1 MASGIVRAQACG
13 AEMGKV
19 PVKCRACKRA
29 CPNGCEV
36 EGRKKRGSG
45 QSHNDKKGDRG
56 DRHETKRS
64 RHLPAGRHAPEEVLQ
79 NEENE
84 EQQQPAAAAAAAA
97 AAAENEEELEESS
110 LLTTAEKNCAQLGN
124 PKGRSRTYAELC
136 AFLFVTYMIFRLHAN
151 GTLMALAM
159 RHVGVDFTMYAVF
172 ARKLFGM
179 GDNTARAIFRNY
191 EADGSV
197 LVNENKRGRGSPN
210 YMLDCARKLQPAH
223 LAQIETFIAMCHGKK
238 GGGRVT
244 INSISDDLLRKFRAT
259 DARTRTQS
267 DLVLVT
273 VKRSVVRYALVHM
286 LHYRWGK
293 IRLKKINGD
302 VERSDVIRTY
312 LKAYADALALERR
325 GTHIIVYTDEV
336 INYISPPPPW
346 TERS

>member
-1 MASGIVRAQACG
+1 MCMASGIVRAQACG

-19 PVKCRACKRA
+19 PVKCRACARA

-56 DRHETKRS
+56 DRREAKRS
-64 RHLPAGRHAPEEVLQ
+64 RHIPAAPSAPEEVLQ
-79 NEENE
+79 NEENV
-84 EQQQPAAAAAAAA
+84 EQQQPVAPVV
-97 AAAENEEELEESS
+97 AENEEDLEESS
-110 LLTTAEKNCAQLGN
+110 LLTTAEKNCAQLAN
-124 PKGRSRTYAELC
+124 PKGRSRTYFELC

-244 INSISDDLLRKFRAT
+244 INSITDDLLRKFSVKDAT
-259 DARTRTQS
+259 TRKQKR
-267 DLVLVT
+267 LVLLT

-302 VERSDVIRTY
+302 VERPDVIRTY

-336 INYISPPPPW
+336 IKLHLPCD
-346 TERS
+346 

>member
-1 MASGIVRAQACG
+1 MASGIVRAQACR

-19 PVKCRACKRA
+19 PVKCRLCQRA

-56 DRHETKRS
+56 DRREPKRS
-64 RHLPAGRHAPEEVLQ
+64 RHLPAAPSAPEEVLQ
-79 NEENE
+79 NEENV
-84 EQQQPAAAAAAAA
+84 EQQQPVAPVV
-97 AAAENEEELEESS
+97 AENEEDLEESS
-110 LLTTAEKNCAQLGN
+110 LLTTAEKNCAQLAN

-136 AFLFVTYMIFRLHAN
+136 AFLFVVYMLYQLHVD
-151 GTLMALAM
+151 GTLMALAQ
-159 RHVGVDFTMYAVF
+159 RSVGTDFTMYAIF
-172 ARKLFGM
+172 TRKLFGM

-197 LVNENKRGRGSPN
+197 LVNETKRGRGSPD
-210 YMLDCARKLQPAH
+210 YMLDCARKLKPAH

-244 INSISDDLLRKFRAT
+244 INSITDDLLRKFSVKDAT
-259 DARTRTQS
+259 TRKQKR
-267 DLVLVT
+267 LVLLT

-302 VERSDVIRTY
+302 VERPDVIRTY

-336 INYISPPPPW
+336 IKLHLPCN
-346 TERS
+346 